1 MIHCQQTRAE
11 GCRERQGCGGNTL
24 ETSVPRREWRVGR
37 GGREGGG
44 KDEVK
49 REGQRGKEEV
59 GNLYLYLPTRS
70 LSHLNDIAFVV

>member
-1 MIHCQQTRAE
+1 MVVTLSRPAYLE
-11 GCRERQGCGGNTL
+11 G
-24 ETSVPRREWRVGR
+24 S

>member
-1 MIHCQQTRAE
+1 MVVTLSRPAYLE
-11 GCRERQGCGGNTL
+11 GSGGWGG
-24 ETSVPRREWRVGR
+24 E

-59 GNLYLYLPTRS
+59 GNLYLYLSTRS